1 MKRWIVPLL
10 LAFVWAGG
18 AVAQDRKLR
27 LAVAPVLVE
36 SGLMKYLLPR
46 FSLKTAVGIDL
57 VKASEADVR
66 LGSGDGLP
74 VILRGDQ
81 VFYVKKMVEGPKA
94 ARLVDWLGSEIGQRT
109 ITAFRH
115 EGVQVFT
122 GAANLAKVVP
132 EVTFT
137 GDIVAGEAL
146 SFRNCGRC
154 HVIGPKNRMNGVGS
168 TPSFALMRTF
178 PDWQHRFEAFFTLRP
193 HPSFTQ
199 ITGVTPAFADH
210 LPPMIVPLEISVD
223 ELDSILAFVATIEP
237 ADLGAPIVHQ

>member
-81 VFYVKKMVEGPKA
+81 VFYVK
-94 ARLVDWLGSEIGQRT
+94 
-109 ITAFRH
+109 
-115 EGVQVFT
+115 
-122 GAANLAKVVP
+122 
-132 EVTFT
+132 
-137 GDIVAGEAL
+137 
-146 SFRNCGRC
+146 
-154 HVIGPKNRMNGVGS
+154 
-168 TPSFALMRTF
+168 
-178 PDWQHRFEAFFTLRP
+178 
-193 HPSFTQ
+193 
-199 ITGVTPAFADH
+199 
-210 LPPMIVPLEISVD
+210 
-223 ELDSILAFVATIEP
+223 
-237 ADLGAPIVHQ
+237 

>member
-10 LAFVWAGG
+10 LALVWAGG
-18 AVAQDRKLR
+18 AVAQDRNLR
-27 LAVAPVLVE
+27 LAVAPALVD
-36 SGLMKYLLPR
+36 SGLTKYLLPR
-46 FSLKTAVGIDL
+46 FSLKTAIRIDL
-57 VKASEADVR
+57 VKAGEADVR
-66 LGSGDGLP
+66 LGLRDGLP

-81 VFYVKKMVEGPKA
+81 VFYVKKIGKGPKA
-94 ARLVDWLGSEIGQRT
+94 ARFVDWLGSEIGQRT
-109 ITAFRH
+109 IAAFRH
-115 EGVQVFT
+115 NGVQIFT
-122 GAANLAKVVP
+122 GAVNLAKVVA

-199 ITGVTPAFADH
+199 ITGVTEAFADH

-237 ADLGAPIVHQ
+237 ADLGAPIAHQ